1 MEKAERSYFW
11 MLLSLENTS
20 ICREIVRFLV
30 LWRCRKPRAA
40 MGIEIKSDPVG
51 GWTCSACTKVNPPNV
66 TRCVVCSTPKAK
78 PIINKPKKVRRSGKS
93 EKAVEPKVEEKTE
106 KKEIQEKTEKK
117 EIQEKTEKKEIQEKT
132 EKREIQ
138 EQREEQETPIVE
150 TEAKL
155 GDTPKQSEKN
165 DSKNPDD
172 STSETPKESEK
183 SEIFSDAHF
192 CINVSLTK

>member
-1 MEKAERSYFW
+1 
-11 MLLSLENTS
+11 
-20 ICREIVRFLV
+20 
-30 LWRCRKPRAA
+30 

-106 KKEIQEKTEKK
+106 KKEIQEK
-117 EIQEKTEKKEIQEKT
+117 
-132 EKREIQ
+132 
-138 EQREEQETPIVE
+138 REEQETPIVE

>member
-1 MEKAERSYFW
+1 MEKAERSYYW

-106 KKEIQEKTEKK
+106 KKEIQEK
-117 EIQEKTEKKEIQEKT
+117 
-132 EKREIQ
+132 
-138 EQREEQETPIVE
+138 REEQETPIVE

>member
-106 KKEIQEKTEKK
+106 KKEIQEK
-117 EIQEKTEKKEIQEKT
+117 
-132 EKREIQ
+132 
-138 EQREEQETPIVE
+138 REEQETPIVE

-155 GDTPKQSEKN
+155 GDTPTQSEKN

-172 STSETPKESEK
+172 STTETPKESEK
-183 SEIFSDAHF
+183 SEIFSDSHF
-192 CINVSLTK
+192 CINVSLTKYHSFSLSQ

>member
-106 KKEIQEKTEKK
+106 KKEIQEKTEK
-117 EIQEKTEKKEIQEKT
+117 
-132 EKREIQ
+132 REIQ

>member
-117 EIQEKTEKKEIQEKT
+117 EIQE
-132 EKREIQ
+132 
-138 EQREEQETPIVE
+138 QREEQETPIVE

>member
-117 EIQEKTEKKEIQEKT
+117 EIQEK
-132 EKREIQ
+132 
-138 EQREEQETPIVE
+138 REEQETPIVE

>member
-106 KKEIQEKTEKK
+106 KKEIQEKTEK
-117 EIQEKTEKKEIQEKT
+117 
-132 EKREIQ
+132 REIQ

-192 CINVSLTK
+192 CINVSLTN

>member
-1 MEKAERSYFW
+1 
-11 MLLSLENTS
+11 
-20 ICREIVRFLV
+20 
-30 LWRCRKPRAA
+30 

-93 EKAVEPKVEEKTE
+93 EKAVEPKVE
-106 KKEIQEKTEKK
+106 
-117 EIQEKTEKKEIQEKT
+117 EKTEKKEIQEKT

>member
-66 TRCVVCSTPKAK
+66 TRCVACSTPKAK

-117 EIQEKTEKKEIQEKT
+117 
-132 EKREIQ
+132 EIQ

>member
-117 EIQEKTEKKEIQEKT
+117 EIQEKTEKKEIQEK
-132 EKREIQ
+132 
-138 EQREEQETPIVE
+138 REEQETPIVE